1 MATPPI
7 APPFWMYNPN
17 PNAPNMTVTDVAGYN
32 AALGMG
38 YSLTV
43 NPPVIMGVPQADP
56 AAGALTVASLNLTSG
71 GPIII
76 DTSINPQQPN
86 PYQPV
91 PQG

>member
-7 APPFWMYNPN
+7 SPPFWMYNPPN
-17 PNAPNMTVTDVAGYN
+17 PNMLVIDVAGYN

-38 YSLTV
+38 YVLTV
-43 NPPVIMGVPQADP
+43 NPPVIVGVPQADP
-56 AAGALTVASLNLTSG
+56 GAGSMTNTQVNPTSG
-71 GPIII
+71 GPTIV
-76 DTSINPQQPN
+76 DTSINPQQPD

>member
-7 APPFWMYNPN
+7 SPPFWMYSPPN
-17 PNAPNMTVTDVAGYN
+17 PSMLVLDVSGYN

-38 YSLTV
+38 YVLPVS
-43 NPPVIMGVPQADP
+43 PPVIAGVAQADP
-56 AAGALTVASLNLTSG
+56 TAGAMTDTSINPTSG
-71 GPIII
+71 GPIIV
-76 DTSINPQQPN
+76 DTSVNPAQPD